1 MEITCSLMHFFEK
14 LPDAV
19 ERKVQAV
26 LTNTEKETHSVTTI
40 GLREPVLQYDPHDA
54 IALNELTGS
63 NGAITTGNAGIAAQR
78 GNRFLV
84 RINIDNDPRRD
95 GRGLRVLMLEFEGTA
110 PKDLFGK
117 TFFGSVAP
125 LLVPVAETGMKPWD
139 RAEKR
144 MQAMYTPFESIAQP

>member
-1 MEITCSLMHFFEK
+1 
-14 LPDAV
+14 
-19 ERKVQAV
+19 
-26 LTNTEKETHSVTTI
+26 
-40 GLREPVLQYDPHDA
+40 LQYDPHDA

-110 PKDLFGK
+110 PKDLIGK
-117 TFFGSVAP
+117 TFIGTVAP